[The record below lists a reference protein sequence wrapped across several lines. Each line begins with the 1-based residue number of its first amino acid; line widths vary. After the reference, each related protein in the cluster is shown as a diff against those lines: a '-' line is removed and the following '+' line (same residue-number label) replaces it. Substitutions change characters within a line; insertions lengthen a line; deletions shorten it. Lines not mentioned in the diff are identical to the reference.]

1 MTQSTT
7 NTAFLK
13 LAYHRR
19 YLLRI
24 FWDFILLLLNQNLYE
39 ITQLSY
45 FLRISEL
52 KGMLV
57 IKLVQLF
64 PNLVSILIQ
73 VPGPVPSYLLH
84 PSP

>member
-1 MTQSTT
+1 MTQSTIT
-7 NTAFLK
+7 TTFRK
-13 LAYHRR
+13 LAYHVR

-64 PNLVSILIQ
+64 PNLVSILITGPWSRS
-73 VPGPVPSYLLH
+73 VPFIPVES
-84 PSP
+84 